1 MPGAEAAAAREQRV
15 AAKAAKSKA
24 RKVAA
29 AAAKAKAEAKAAA
42 AQDGQLDGDANGKPD
57 GESAEDTIQILKAE
71 GLGGGLPPPP
81 GGGLPPPPGGGLPP
95 PRGKPP
101 PSRGPAPPQRTPL
114 KLAPRGGEGDAS
126 PSGLDQVDQQV
137 EVPPWLAAAPQLGS
151 CASSG
156 RAWRLWAA
164 RHSQQG
170 AGPLGAPPLPRLLEL
185 AARLRSRRLHRLL
198 TIQGL
203 PPGGGLP
210 PPGSSRMSAAK
221 RSDRGL

>member
-71 GLGGGLPPPP
+71 CLGGGLPPPP

-101 PSRGPAPPQRTPL
+101 PSRAPAPPQRTPL

-156 RAWRLWAA
+156 RDWRLWAA
-164 RHSQQG
+164 RHSQGTG

-185 AARLRSRRLHRLL
+185 AASKAADGH
-198 TIQGL
+198 
-203 PPGGGLP
+203 
-210 PPGSSRMSAAK
+210 SAA
-221 RSDRGL
+221 L